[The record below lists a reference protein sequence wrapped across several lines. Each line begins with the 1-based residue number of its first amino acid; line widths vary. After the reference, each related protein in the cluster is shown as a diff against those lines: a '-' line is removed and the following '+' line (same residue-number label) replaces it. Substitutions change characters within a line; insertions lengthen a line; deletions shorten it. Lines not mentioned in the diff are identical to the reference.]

1 MVVEE
6 VRSEPQREMRQMNA
20 RKRAGWPV
28 TWQMQPF
35 DMGLPS
41 SSSSSYIFSNCTKG
55 LSILR
60 TSIVICYI
68 PLKLSKTKDLE
79 ERKEEVVQL
88 YSFYSMKQVKL
99 SLLHIFIS
107 MKQVKLENSIS

>member
-60 TSIVICYI
+60 MSIVICYI
-68 PLKLSKTKDLE
+68 PVKLSKTKDLE
-79 ERKEEVVQL
+79 ETKEEVVQLL

-107 MKQVKLENSIS
+107 MKQVKLKN